1 VTGLPD
7 ANRPKRNDNPI
18 GEVMF
23 VILLGQI
30 SDVSVQHNEM
40 MFMKVGHSAYQLLN
54 MSRRYD
60 ING

>member
-1 VTGLPD
+1 
-7 ANRPKRNDNPI
+7 
-18 GEVMF
+18 MF